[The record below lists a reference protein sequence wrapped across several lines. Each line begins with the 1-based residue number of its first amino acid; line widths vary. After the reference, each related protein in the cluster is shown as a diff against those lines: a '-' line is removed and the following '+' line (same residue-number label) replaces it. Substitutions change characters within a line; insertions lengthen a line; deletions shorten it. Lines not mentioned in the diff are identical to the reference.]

1 MKKLLI
7 LLFAVVACQP
17 VKESQEEFVT
27 LKVFEMPATELEFES
42 VRYVP
47 LSSGSDHLLGNQ
59 LLTRFYNEEI
69 YVLDIGSLKS
79 ILRFTAAGDFL
90 NLIGKEGRGAEEY
103 TGAEDFA
110 KYGDTITIL
119 AGYGTES
126 RFIRY
131 LTDGTYVGTT
141 TIDVLARSFEKIPSG
156 YIVYTGTSPEF
167 THRFYTLDNNGQ
179 IRDPYLENDT
189 KWEFAMTD
197 ETFSEYR
204 SDVYIHEA
212 LYHTLYLYREGKLQQ
227 TFLLDLSK
235 YSIPRE
241 FYSKGLMEAFPALQK
256 QGFGSI
262 RNYFENKRYSV
273 FDVVLQKEGKE
284 PEVFQFVYDKKRK
297 DLLQH
302 SFVGKEENNEIFQHL
317 IGLTDKDELV
327 YMIYPV
333 EVIDNIETL
342 KGFETSKESNLEAL
356 TEMDNPIIAFCKFAR

>member
-7 LLFAVVACQP
+7 LLLAVAACQP
-17 VKESQEEFVT
+17 AKESQEEFMT
-27 LKVFEMPATELEFES
+27 LKVFEMPSTDLEFES

-59 LLTRFYNEEI
+59 LLTRFYDEEI
-69 YVLDIGSLKS
+69 HILDIGSLKS
-79 ILRFTAAGDFL
+79 IVRFTSEGEFL

-103 TGAEDFA
+103 MGAQDFA
-110 KYGDTITIL
+110 KLGDSLTIL
-119 AGYGTES
+119 ASYGTES

-141 TIDVLARSFEKIPSG
+141 TIDVLARSFEKVPSG
-156 YIVYTGTSPEF
+156 YIVYTGTSPEY

-179 IRDPYLENDT
+179 IQDPYLENDT

-212 LYHTLYLYREGKLQQ
+212 LYHTLYVYREGKLQQ
-227 TFLLDLSK
+227 TYLLDLSE

-262 RNYFENKRYSV
+262 RNYFENKQYSV
-273 FDVVLQKEGKE
+273 FDIVLQKEGNESK
-284 PEVFQFVYDKKRK
+284 VFQFVYDKKRK
-297 DLLQH
+297 KLLQH
-302 SFVGKEENNEIFQHL
+302 SFFGKEMNDEIFQHL
-317 IGLTDKDELV
+317 IGLTEKNELI

-333 EVIDNIETL
+333 EVIDKIETL
-342 KGFETSKESNLEAL
+342 RGFETGNVSSFEGLS
-356 TEMDNPIIAFCKFAR
+356 EMDNPIIAFCKLPR